1 MSNPNRLFRQAAL
14 DRLSSPDQLDRAI
27 VITDPRGW
35 IVAATL
41 GALLTALVVW
51 GFAGS
56 LPTNVPGK
64 GILISQ
70 GGRVVAAMSPAAGQ
84 IDALL
89 VRLGDTVAEGQ
100 PIARVAQLDVRTKL
114 DNARILAS
122 EQTAERDRIRR
133 GHDRE
138 QGLLAANQAQQ
149 RKALEQSIAA
159 SAEQAEWLATRLHD
173 TANLVRQGI
182 MPRTQVQSI
191 QTDLAKA
198 RQQQADSRVSLA
210 KLKAEENDMALRHA
224 RELADAEAKLST
236 TQRDIRE
243 LETRL
248 ERDTQVL
255 APAAGRVTELR
266 APTGTVVASGAVV
279 AGIETAGATL
289 EAVAYIPTKHGKM
302 LVPGMTVRIA
312 PDNVRREE
320 FGTLQGVVR
329 SVSAFPSSRE
339 SMVAV
344 LQNDALATEFS
355 KDGAPYEARIELL
368 PGDTASGYAWS
379 SRQGPPLRLVSGTTL
394 TVDITVRQQKPA
406 ALIVPLL
413 RKATGL
419 DG

>member
-41 GALLTALVVW
+41 GTLLTALVVW

-138 QGLLAANQAQQ
+138 QGLLATNQAQQ

-159 SAEQAEWLATRLHD
+159 SAEQAEWLATRLRD

-302 LVPGMTVRIA
+302 LMPGMKVRIA

-344 LQNDALATEFS
+344 LQNDALATEFA
-355 KDGAPYEARIELL
+355 KDGAPYEARIALL

-379 SRQGPPLRLVSGTTL
+379 SRQGPPLHLVSGTTL

>member
-41 GALLTALVVW
+41 GILLAALVIW

-56 LPTNVPGK
+56 LPTNVQGK

-114 DNARILAS
+114 DNARILLA
-122 EQTAERDRIRR
+122 EQTAERDRIRQ

-138 QGLLAANQAQQ
+138 RALLAANQAQQ

-159 SAEQAEWLATRLHD
+159 SGEQAEWLSTRLSD

-182 MPRTQVQSI
+182 MPRTQVQGI

-210 KLKAEENDMALRHA
+210 KLKAEENDMALRHG

-236 TQRDIRE
+236 TLRDIRE

-248 ERDTQVL
+248 DRDTQVL

-302 LVPGMTVRIA
+302 LVPGMKVRIA

-320 FGTLQGVVR
+320 HGTLLGVVR

-344 LQNDALATEFS
+344 LQNDALATEFA
-355 KDGAPYEARIELL
+355 KDGAPYEARVELL

-394 TVDITVRQQKPA
+394 AVDVTVREQRPA